1 MAAGCGGDG
10 DGSSE
15 SQRLDPDVAEQL
27 AAQSDSIADA
37 IAANNGC
44 LAAER
49 RDELRATLETEAVP
63 EPIRREVERVA
74 AREFTC
80 NPPAPPPPPPTVPTD
95 DEGDD
100 DDEGGRKKDKKD
112 KKNRGDGDDD

>member
-15 SQRLDPDVAEQL
+15 SQRLDPAVAEQL
-27 AAQSDSIADA
+27 AEQSDAVADA
-37 IAANNGC
+37 IAANDGC

-49 RDELRATLETEAVP
+49 RDELRATLDAEVVP
-63 EPIRREVERVA
+63 EAIRREVERIA

-80 NPPAPPPPPPTVPTD
+80 APPAPPPPPPTVPTD

-100 DDEGGRKKDKKD
+100 DEEGKGKKDKKD